1 MKFFYVFSARK
12 LKKLS
17 VIIVAALFTAGILYI
32 DGQELMVFSTDKGP
46 QVFYKGDVEDK
57 KIALTFNIS
66 WGDKQVQPILDI
78 LKEKKA
84 KATFFLSATWAER
97 YPELAKQICEAG
109 HEIGSHGY
117 AYDNYTSWDDEKI
130 RRDMLRSKQILTE
143 LTHKTPTLLRPPTGQ
158 FDKRVL
164 DIADKLDLSVI
175 HWSINSHDWQNPG
188 ADTIVGNVIN
198 QLKKGD
204 IIMLH
209 ASDSA
214 LQTDKALPTL
224 IDQLKGKGY
233 QFSHVTELI
242 FHSEAKS
249 EQIN

>member
-17 VIIVAALFTAGILYI
+17 VIVIAALFTAGILYI
-32 DGQELMVFSTDKGP
+32 NGQELMVFSTDKGP
-46 QVFYKGDVEDK
+46 QVFYKGDIKDK
-57 KIALTFNIS
+57 KVALTFNIS
-66 WGDKQVQPILDI
+66 WGEKQVQPILDI
-78 LKEKKA
+78 LKEKNA

-97 YPELAKQICEAG
+97 YPELTKEISEAG

-130 RRDMLRSKQILTE
+130 RRDMLRSKQILSE
-143 LTHKTPTLLRPPTGQ
+143 LTNKTPTLIRPPAGQ

-164 DIADKLDLSVI
+164 NIADKLDLSII
-175 HWSINSHDWQNPG
+175 HWSINSRDWQNPG
-188 ADTIVGNVIN
+188 VDAIVDNVMS
-198 QLKKGD
+198 QLNEGD

-224 IDQLKGKGY
+224 LDQLKNKGY
-233 QFSHVTELI
+233 QFAHVTELI
-242 FHSEAKS
+242 FHSQAKS